1 VGQTHQLHAPL
12 TSFQEGPHAF
22 HYAPEFIFAFKDV
35 MDMPV
40 KLVCAGGLN

>member
-22 HYAPEFIFAFKDV
+22 HYAPEFIFALKDV

-40 KLVCAGGLN
+40 ELVRAIRLN